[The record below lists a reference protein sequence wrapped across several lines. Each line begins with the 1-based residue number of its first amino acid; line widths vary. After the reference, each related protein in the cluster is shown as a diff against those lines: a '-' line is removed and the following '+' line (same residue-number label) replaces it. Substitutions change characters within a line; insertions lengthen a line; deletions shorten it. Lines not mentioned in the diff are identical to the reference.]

1 MLNYLKNNLIVLK
14 KLLLIGITNKAMLT
28 GTTNKNLKPTSN
40 TTQKT
45 KLLDS
50 FISLVYWHNKYQLSK
65 AYIHWEEDAYWHHNF
80 MYCLLALRDF

>member
-1 MLNYLKNNLIVLK
+1 MLNNLKNNLIVLK

-28 GTTNKNLKPTSN
+28 GTTNKNLKTSD